1 MEAWVASA
9 SGNYPAFAALTMG
22 AIEGTLVQIVAIPVA
37 QKSGPTNAVTAQEAA
52 ANLEYLAGKKVP
64 T

>member
-1 MEAWVASA
+1 
-9 SGNYPAFAALTMG
+9 MG